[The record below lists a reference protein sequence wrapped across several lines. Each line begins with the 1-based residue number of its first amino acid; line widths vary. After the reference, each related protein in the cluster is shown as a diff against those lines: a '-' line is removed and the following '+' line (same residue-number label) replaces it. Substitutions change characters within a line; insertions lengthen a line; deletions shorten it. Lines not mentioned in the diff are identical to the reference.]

1 MKPLMKN
8 SLPQLH
14 FIKLHH
20 IWEVV
25 SIPVLYSLEGEQTAV
40 MTEIEGT
47 KKERQ
52 MLDNVELTKCYNIY
66 SFEFSL
72 G

>member
-1 MKPLMKN
+1 M
-8 SLPQLH
+8 
-14 FIKLHH
+14 
-20 IWEVV
+20 
-25 SIPVLYSLEGEQTAV
+25 LYGLEGEQTVV
-40 MTEIEGT
+40 MTEFEGT

>member
-1 MKPLMKN
+1 M
-8 SLPQLH
+8 
-14 FIKLHH
+14 
-20 IWEVV
+20 
-25 SIPVLYSLEGEQTAV
+25 LYSLEGEQTTV

-66 SFEFSL
+66 SVEFSS